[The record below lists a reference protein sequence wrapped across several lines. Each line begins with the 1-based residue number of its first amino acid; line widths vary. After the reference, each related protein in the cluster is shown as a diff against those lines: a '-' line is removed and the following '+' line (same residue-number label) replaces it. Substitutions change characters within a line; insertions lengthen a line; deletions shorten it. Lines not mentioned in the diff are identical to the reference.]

1 MLTVCYV
8 YMTVVSAIY
17 FGACTRADSNVF
29 WMQEHDSWSYL
40 LEQVKY
46 MDSRI
51 SLGAGFTVFD
61 LIEIVLF
68 SFISHPW
75 SRGEGIS
82 GFAIR

>member
-1 MLTVCYV
+1 
-8 YMTVVSAIY
+8 MTVVSAIY